1 MIASSA
7 YLSATTVD
15 LAEYTGMKNG
25 TQAALE
31 HKMTD
36 LNIVG
41 DSRLAIQQSMEVIA
55 CKNDSLQVILACHND
70 LVA

>member
-1 MIASSA
+1 
-7 YLSATTVD
+7 
-15 LAEYTGMKNG
+15 MKNG

-31 HKMTD
+31 NRMPD
-36 LNIVG
+36 LNIGG

-55 CKNDSLQVILACHND
+55 CKNDSFQVMLTRRND